1 MTTVRPTSSSAAPL
15 RCNHCGRSVKE
26 TSHTR
31 SSYQVDYYS
40 LHTGDVEPLVVRV
53 DEDEPPV
60 TFQRLVNSVEVVTC
74 VNCYRDPVVQQE
86 RERRF
91 RPELADGGRA

>member
-1 MTTVRPTSSSAAPL
+1 MTTVRSLSSSAAPL
-15 RCNHCGRSVKE
+15 RCVHCGRPVKE
-26 TSHTR
+26 TFHTR

-60 TFQRLVNSVEVVTC
+60 TFQRLVNAVEVVTC
-74 VNCYRDPVVQQE
+74 ANCYRDPAVQQE

-91 RPELADGGRA
+91 RPELAGGGRS